1 MEKVIYTAM
10 SGAEHALQAQQIH
23 ANNLANVNTTGF
35 RADFERVQAYQLEGD
50 SFGARVLAQEIPG
63 GTSFSA
69 GAISETGRDLDVAIQ
84 GSGYFTVAT
93 ADGGEA
99 YTRAGALTLTAD
111 GQLTLQGNAV
121 QGDGGEIVIPEYR
134 DIKIGQDGTISITPA
149 GGGALQEIG
158 KLKLVN
164 PDESLLVKNSQG
176 LLQLSDGSQA
186 EGDDSVQVAAGF
198 LEGSNVN
205 PIDELINSMSLTRNF
220 ELQVKLMQSVDAQAQ
235 QGNEL
240 ISG

>member
-10 SGAEHALQAQQIH
+10 SGAQHALQAQQIH

-35 RADFERVQAYQLEGD
+35 RADFERVQAYQLQGD

-63 GTSFSA
+63 GTSFNA
-69 GAISETGRDLDVAIQ
+69 GALSATGRELDVAIQ
-84 GSGYFTVAT
+84 GDGYLTVT
-93 ADGGEA
+93 MADGSEA
-99 YTRAGALTLTAD
+99 YTRAGELTLTAD

-121 QGDGGEIVIPEYR
+121 QGDGGELVIPEYR

-186 EGDDSVQVAAGF
+186 ESDDSVQVAAGF

-220 ELQVKLMQSVDAQAQ
+220 ELQVKLMQSVDTQAQ

>member
-10 SGAEHALQAQQIH
+10 SGAQHALQAQQVH

-35 RADFERVQAYQLEGD
+35 RADFERVQAYQLQGD

-63 GTSFSA
+63 GTSFNA
-69 GAISETGRDLDVAIQ
+69 GALSATGRELDVAIQ
-84 GSGYFTVAT
+84 GDGYLTVT
-93 ADGGEA
+93 MADGSEA
-99 YTRAGALTLTAD
+99 YTRAGELTLTAD

-121 QGDGGEIVIPEYR
+121 QGDGGELVIPEYR

-186 EGDDSVQVAAGF
+186 ESDDSVQVAAGF

>member
-1 MEKVIYTAM
+1 VEKVIYTAM

-205 PIDELINSMSLTRNF
+205 PIDELITSMSLTRNF
-220 ELQVKLMQSVDAQAQ
+220 ELQVKLMQSVDTQAQ

>member
-35 RADFERVQAYQLEGD
+35 RADFERVQAYQLQGD
-50 SFGARVLAQEIPG
+50 TFGARVMAQEIPG

-69 GAISETGRDLDVAIQ
+69 GAISETGRELDVAIQ
-84 GSGYFTVAT
+84 GDGYLTVT
-93 ADGGEA
+93 MADGSEA
-99 YTRAGALTLTAD
+99 YTRAGELTLTAD

-121 QGDGGEIVIPEYR
+121 QGDGGELVIPEYR

-186 EGDDSVQVAAGF
+186 ESDDSVQVAAGF

>member
-10 SGAEHALQAQQIH
+10 SGAQHALQAQQIH

-35 RADFERVQAYQLEGD
+35 RSDFERVQAYQLEGD

-63 GTSFSA
+63 GTNFSA
-69 GAISETGRDLDVAIQ
+69 GAISETGRELDVAIQ
-84 GSGYFTVAT
+84 GSGYLTVTT
-93 ADGGEA
+93 ADGSEA
-99 YTRAGALTLTAD
+99 YTRAGELTLTAD

-121 QGDGGEIVIPEYR
+121 QGDGGELVIPEYR

-186 EGDDSVQVAAGF
+186 ESDDSVQVAAGF

-220 ELQVKLMQSVDAQAQ
+220 ELQVKLMQSVDTQAQ

>member
-10 SGAEHALQAQQIH
+10 SGAQHALQAQQIH

-35 RADFERVQAYQLEGD
+35 RADFERVQAYQLQGD

-63 GTSFSA
+63 GTSFNA
-69 GAISETGRDLDVAIQ
+69 GALSATGRELDVAIQ
-84 GSGYFTVAT
+84 GDGYLTVT
-93 ADGGEA
+93 MADGSEA
-99 YTRAGALTLTAD
+99 YTRAGELTLTAD
-111 GQLTLQGNAV
+111 GQLTLQGTAV
-121 QGDGGEIVIPEYR
+121 QGDGGELVIPEYR

-186 EGDDSVQVAAGF
+186 ESDDSVQVAAGF

>member
-10 SGAEHALQAQQIH
+10 SGAQHALQAQQIH

-35 RADFERVQAYQLEGD
+35 RADFERVQAYQLQGD
-50 SFGARVLAQEIPG
+50 TFGARVMAQEIPG

-69 GAISETGRDLDVAIQ
+69 GAISETGRELDVAIQ
-84 GSGYFTVAT
+84 GDGYLTVTT
-93 ADGGEA
+93 ADGSEA
-99 YTRAGALTLTAD
+99 YTRAGELTLTAD

-121 QGDGGEIVIPEYR
+121 QGDGGELVIPEYR

-186 EGDDSVQVAAGF
+186 ESDDNVQVAAGF

-220 ELQVKLMQSVDAQAQ
+220 ELQVKLMQSVDTQAQ

>member
-1 MEKVIYTAM
+1 MKKAM
-10 SGAEHALQAQQIH
+10 KLVSL
-23 ANNLANVNTTGF
+23 
-35 RADFERVQAYQLEGD
+35 
-50 SFGARVLAQEIPG
+50 VLAVVMLLG
-63 GTSFSA
+63 CLTACGSKSA
-69 GAISETGRDLDVAIQ
+69 TTD
-84 GSGYFTVAT
+84 AT
-93 ADGGEA
+93 ASAD
-99 YTRAGALTLTAD
+99 TAAND
-111 GQLTLQGNAV
+111 TAAAS
-121 QGDGGEIVIPEYR
+121 DGGEIVIPEYR

-220 ELQVKLMQSVDAQAQ
+220 ELQVKLMQSVDTQAQ

>member
-10 SGAEHALQAQQIH
+10 SGAQHALQAQQIH

-35 RADFERVQAYQLEGD
+35 RADFERVQAYQLQGD

-63 GTSFSA
+63 GTSFNA
-69 GAISETGRDLDVAIQ
+69 GALSATGRELDVAIQ
-84 GSGYFTVAT
+84 GDGYLTVT
-93 ADGGEA
+93 MADGSEA
-99 YTRAGALTLTAD
+99 YTRAGELTLTAD

-121 QGDGGEIVIPEYR
+121 QGDGGELVIPEYR

-186 EGDDSVQVAAGF
+186 ESDDSVQVAAGF

>member
-1 MEKVIYTAM
+1 MQTA
-10 SGAEHALQAQQIH
+10 
-23 ANNLANVNTTGF
+23 
-35 RADFERVQAYQLEGD
+35 
-50 SFGARVLAQEIPG
+50 
-63 GTSFSA
+63 
-69 GAISETGRDLDVAIQ
+69 
-84 GSGYFTVAT
+84 
-93 ADGGEA
+93 GGEA
-99 YTRAGALTLTAD
+99 YTRN
-111 GQLTLQGNAV
+111 GQLAIDSTGILKTR
-121 QGDGGEIVIPEYR
+121 GGQVVMGENGPLTVPENTRVIIAP
-134 DIKIGQDGTISITPA
+134 DGTVTGS
-149 GGGALQEIG
+149 ALNDPTQRVEIG

-186 EGDDSVQVAAGF
+186 ESDDSVQVAAGF

>member
-10 SGAEHALQAQQIH
+10 SGAQHALQAQQIH

-35 RADFERVQAYQLEGD
+35 RADFERVQAYQLQGD
-50 SFGARVLAQEIPG
+50 SFGARVMAQEIPG

-69 GAISETGRDLDVAIQ
+69 GAISETGRELDVAIQ
-84 GSGYFTVAT
+84 GDGYLTVTT
-93 ADGGEA
+93 ADGSEA
-99 YTRAGALTLTAD
+99 YTRAGELTLTAD
-111 GQLTLQGNAV
+111 GQLTLQGNAM
-121 QGDGGEIVIPEYR
+121 QGDGGELVIPEYR

-186 EGDDSVQVAAGF
+186 ESDDNVQVAAGF

-220 ELQVKLMQSVDAQAQ
+220 ELQVKLMQSVDTQAQ

>member
-205 PIDELINSMSLTRNF
+205 PIDELITSMSLTRNF
-220 ELQVKLMQSVDAQAQ
+220 ELQVKLMQSVDTQAQ

>member
-220 ELQVKLMQSVDAQAQ
+220 ELQVKLMQSVDTQAQ